1 MNSQT
6 KQNGAMAQLSCPM
19 PGCVGVWSDVELLKA
34 LPVALGEQAC
44 KRRRVH
50 LETELRTA
58 IRSEIQA
65 ELAAAPRATA
75 VADSELRQSLVAEA
89 LNLLVDQCRGCGQA
103 FDDFDGCFAISCECG
118 RSICGYCLASGTS
131 AQIHVH
137 IASNDCGVRR
147 QMFPD
152 AQEHTFQQGADQ
164 KVEFGMARTIRINS
178 ELTNL
183 FETLGSRE
191 RTLLAHRIL
200 QDVTENGVD
209 LTLVVPGVIEEL
221 QERG

>member
-1 MNSQT
+1 MQPNVFRSNNKTFEMQT
-6 KQNGAMAQLSCPM
+6 F
-19 PGCVGVWSDVELLKA
+19 
-34 LPVALGEQAC
+34 
-44 KRRRVH
+44 
-50 LETELRTA
+50 TLRW
-58 IRSEIQA
+58 
-65 ELAAAPRATA
+65 
-75 VADSELRQSLVAEA
+75 
-89 LNLLVDQCRGCGQA
+89 
-103 FDDFDGCFAISCECG
+103 CFAIGCECG

-164 KVEFGMARTIRINS
+164 KVEFGMARRLRIHA

-183 FETLGSRE
+183 FETLGSRD
-191 RTLLAHRIL
+191 RTLLARRIL

-209 LTLVVPGVIEEL
+209 LALVVPGVIEEL